1 MRAAD
6 AATILRM
13 LIVALVVYLIVIRY
27 DALITVLLF
36 VVATALDAVDGYLA
50 AWQAS
55 GYRLGF
61 LTYARASIGRDRL
74 AMSRAS
80 KYKSIS
86 AKQSGFGPRM
96 DVAGDRFAEYAMWV
110 VFAAVS
116 IIPLFIVMA
125 VIFIHSIADA
135 MMGARGTSSHM
146 RTRFAKAVYT
156 SNASRGLINVLKIA
170 TFGYL
175 MLVYIDAY
183 PMVYGYVLMYA
194 LFAFIAVRGAAEI
207 IEGAR

>member
-6 AATILRM
+6 ATTVLRM
-13 LIVALVVYLIVIRY
+13 LLVALVVYLIVARY

-36 VVATALDAVDGYLA
+36 VLATALDAVDGFLA

-61 LTYARASIGRDRL
+61 ATYVRASIGRDRL
-74 AMSRAS
+74 AMSRAA
-80 KYKSIS
+80 KYKHVS

-110 VFAAVS
+110 VFAVVG
-116 IIPLFIVMA
+116 IVPLFIVMA
-125 VIFIHSIADA
+125 VIFVHSIADA
-135 MMGARGTSSHM
+135 LMGARGTSSRM

-156 SNASRGLINVLKIA
+156 SNASRGLINALKIA

-175 MLVYIDAY
+175 ILAY
-183 PMVYGYVLMYA
+183 VDSYPVLYGYLLAYA
-194 LFAFIAVRGAAEI
+194 LFAFVVLRGAAEI
-207 IEGAR
+207 IEGSG